1 MDSGIQGIGI
11 DEGAVHVR
19 PLGQASLESK
29 IRGTIV
35 SIR

>member
-19 PLGQASLESK
+19 PLGQASLDP
-29 IRGTIV
+29 
-35 SIR
+35 